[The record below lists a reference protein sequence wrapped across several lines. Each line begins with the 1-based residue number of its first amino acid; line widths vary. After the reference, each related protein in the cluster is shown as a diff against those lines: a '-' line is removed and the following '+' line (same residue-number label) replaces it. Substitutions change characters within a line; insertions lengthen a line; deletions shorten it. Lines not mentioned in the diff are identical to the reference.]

1 MKLLILYYSKTG
13 FTKRYAQWLGED
25 LSCDCLPFE
34 SRSGVDLSQ
43 YDAVAFGSSLR
54 AGKIRKLSWF
64 RKQLPKL
71 KGKRLSVFFTGAM
84 GPDPQAV
91 QKAISQNLTPQERE
105 QVKAFYLWGGLN
117 YDAMEGMDKWMMGVF
132 RKMLQSKKEP
142 TDEDKQAAQMV
153 ASSFDKTDRAFLKP
167 LENYLRG

>member
-1 MKLLILYYSKTG
+1 MKLLILYYSQTG

-25 LSCDCLPFE
+25 LHCDCVPFE
-34 SRSGVDLSQ
+34 GRGGVDLSR
-43 YDAVAFGSSLR
+43 YDTVAFGSSLR

-71 KGKRLSVFFTGAM
+71 KGKRLALFFTGAM

-91 QKAISQNLTPQERE
+91 QQAVSQNLSPREQE

-117 YDAMEGMDKWMMGVF
+117 YDAMAGVDKWMMGVF
-132 RKMLQSKKEP
+132 RKMLQSKKNP
-142 TDEDKQAAQMV
+142 TQEDKRAGEMV
-153 ASSFDKTDRAFLKP
+153 AASFDKTDRASLGP
-167 LENYLRG
+167 LEEYLRE